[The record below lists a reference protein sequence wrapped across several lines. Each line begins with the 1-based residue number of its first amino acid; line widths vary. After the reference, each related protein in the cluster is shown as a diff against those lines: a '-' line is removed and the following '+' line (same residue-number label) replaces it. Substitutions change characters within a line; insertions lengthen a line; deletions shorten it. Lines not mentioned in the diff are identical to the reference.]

1 MKNTYSQA
9 AWKHLSVK
17 WKRYWSQKAP
27 ISLLFPSLY
36 CFQQFLG
43 NCFQGH
49 AKLDPRDCNNY
60 IPVVLTFSFVPQA
73 AEDRQGAICYVRWPL
88 ASCELWRL
96 LFWHATVYFWAN
108 FVKSEAIIV
117 ILEKDNGKIMS
128 IYWSYT
134 VTKFKHNITGNICK
148 SLLIINFLYSGYHIF
163 LTSVLVYYTFPVI
176 TFVSHALLIFS
187 SNLKCFASF
196 SSNC

>member
-17 WKRYWSQKAP
+17 RKRYWSQKAP

-128 IYWSYT
+128 IYWSISFELTLVKMRWLRIGAGYQQDQWSFEPAGFLGWEEWCWRPNS
-134 VTKFKHNITGNICK
+134 VTC
-148 SLLIINFLYSGYHIF
+148 SM
-163 LTSVLVYYTFPVI
+163 V
-176 TFVSHALLIFS
+176 
-187 SNLKCFASF
+187 
-196 SSNC
+196 